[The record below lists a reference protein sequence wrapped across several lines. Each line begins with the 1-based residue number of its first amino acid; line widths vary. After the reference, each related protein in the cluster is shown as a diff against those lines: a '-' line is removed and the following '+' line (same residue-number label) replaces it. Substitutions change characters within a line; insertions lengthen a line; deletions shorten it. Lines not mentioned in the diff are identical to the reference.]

1 MDQPFDME
9 LPGTFGEKCTSI
21 YTYLQATLAFLEDR
35 KKWLP
40 FKSPDLLRLFYCWGS
55 LARKILFIFSA
66 DGLLPFQAG
75 SEVGSQPRRGG
86 GMTPLSTPAAAR

>member
-1 MDQPFDME
+1 MA
-9 LPGTFGEKCTSI
+9 
-21 YTYLQATLAFLEDR
+21 ATASTTTRYARLRAGKNGR
-35 KKWLP
+35 SP

-75 SEVGSQPRRGG
+75 SEVGYQPRRGG